1 MIRWQDLKY
10 FKKDS
15 KVDKWGDPDKIDS
28 FLLMFL
34 DEFRE
39 AIKTPLIVTSA
50 YRKGDPGTHGLG
62 RAVDIVAPK
71 WEGSLFDLYL
81 MAERFGFAGIGVYR
95 DWLYDGKKIGGLHVD
110 TRIILGAYNSEQLMG
125 ARWFCIRPGADKLTD
140 ISEILK
146 IKQVYLKLD
155 VDTLKREGVL

>member
-1 MIRWQDLKY
+1 MINRHDLKY
-10 FKKDS
+10 FNKDS
-15 KVDKWGDPDKIDS
+15 KVDKWGDFEKMDA

-39 AIKTPLIVTSA
+39 AINTPLIVTSA
-50 YRKGDPGTHGLG
+50 YRQGNPGTHGMG
-62 RAVDIVAPK
+62 RAVDVVAPK

-81 MAERFGFAGIGVYR
+81 IAERFGFTGIGIYR
-95 DWLYDGKKIGGLHVD
+95 DWTYNGKKIGGLHLD
-110 TRIILGAYNSEQLMG
+110 TRIVMGAYNSEGLMG

-146 IKQVYLKLD
+146 IKQCYLKLD